1 MLLCVLHKSVERLAL
16 WLTTPDQRGFPKLLH
31 SQGKNYGIYK
41 GIGVEQDIYVLL
53 DIRFGR
59 FGYSGVFFD
68 FEDSVETGAPNE
80 SVPHIICSLEESC
93 WLAKIQVFR

>member
-41 GIGVEQDIYVLL
+41 GIGVEQDTYGLE
-53 DIRFGR
+53 DIR
-59 FGYSGVFFD
+59 
-68 FEDSVETGAPNE
+68 
-80 SVPHIICSLEESC
+80 
-93 WLAKIQVFR
+93 